1 MRLGKLQFGK
11 RSGLSDH
18 SVRFLYF
25 LGLLA
30 LTSLLLHGEQ
40 RPESYYQKIAAK
52 KYGGETEVTMPDGTR
67 SDIVTEKHAIEV
79 DFADKWAQAIGQSL
93 NYAFQSNK
101 RAGILLILE
110 SKDDEKHLIRV
121 NSIIEHY
128 KLPIDV
134 LAIRAWKSK

>member
-1 MRLGKLQFGK
+1 
-11 RSGLSDH
+11 
-18 SVRFLYF
+18 
-25 LGLLA
+25 
-30 LTSLLLHGEQ
+30 
-40 RPESYYQKIAAK
+40 
-52 KYGGETEVTMPDGTR
+52 MPDGTR
-67 SDIVTEKHAIEV
+67 CDIGTEKHAIEV

-110 SKDDEKHLIRV
+110 STDDERHLIRV

-134 LAIRAWKSK
+134 LAIRATPTENEEDH

>member
-1 MRLGKLQFGK
+1 MGTNIKLKSIIALAVTVPVLLCAARLN
-11 RSGLSDH
+11 
-18 SVRFLYF
+18 
-25 LGLLA
+25 
-30 LTSLLLHGEQ
+30 
-40 RPESYYQKIAAK
+40 PESYYQKIAAK

-67 SDIVTEKHAIEV
+67 CDIVTEKHAIEV
-79 DFADKWAQAIGQSL
+79 DFADKWGEAIGQSL

-121 NSIIEHY
+121 NSIIEYY

-134 LAIRAWKSK
+134 LAIRAWE